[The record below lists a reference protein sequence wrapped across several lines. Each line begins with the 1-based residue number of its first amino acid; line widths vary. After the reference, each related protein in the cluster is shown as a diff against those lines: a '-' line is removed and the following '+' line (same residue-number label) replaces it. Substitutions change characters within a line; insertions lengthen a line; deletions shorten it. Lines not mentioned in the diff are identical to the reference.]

1 MHNGNSEENYISTV
15 LGQIRWK
22 KARPVIQKELEG
34 HIEEHRQEAKNCGL
48 DDAAALDKAVI
59 AMGDPLET
67 GRRLDRLH
75 RPRVDVP
82 MVASAAIL
90 IAFTLTLVVYSILAQ
105 YSEPDYLQS
114 LAVTFVGFGI
124 GIAAASV
131 DIRRIIAKAS
141 LPMVITG
148 LAGLLAFCVA
158 SRFFNVFTIFSD
170 QDTSVALSTIDWIT
184 LVQNCILLI
193 FLAGFSGWV
202 TRLKNEDSGG
212 IILALAVAIAA
223 AALLRLTNNTSGL
236 PGSMACTVF
245 ACLCMVL
252 CSRADRKW
260 KIGFGAISVAVTVY
274 MVLLYSDIATSYTEF
289 NKTNHS
295 IPLVQTALQHL
306 KDLKLIGYA
315 IPAPSKAIYNAFS
328 DPFGFMLLHYGILPA
343 LLPYAAI
350 GVLLWRLLRSPLHI
364 HDRIGRA
371 LASGASIYFAVRF
384 ILTLLTDVFS
394 MGMINSSIPF
404 VPTWGQEP
412 ALVAGL
418 LGLLFGLYR
427 RKELYYDAGN
437 QSAGNITGIIG

>member
-1 MHNGNSEENYISTV
+1 MHNENSEENYISAV

-131 DIRRIIAKAS
+131 NIRRIIAKAS
-141 LPMVITG
+141 FVLVIGG
-148 LAGLLAFCVA
+148 LAGLLG
-158 SRFFNVFTIFSD
+158 FSITTRLILFPIYN
-170 QDTSVALSTIDWIT
+170 TSVTSDVLSMVDWID
-184 LVQNCILLI
+184 LAQNCFLLV
-193 FLAGFSGWV
+193 FLMGLSGWV
-202 TRLKNEDSGG
+202 ARLKRGD
-212 IILALAVAIAA
+212 IRRCVLAVSAVIAA
-223 AALLRLTNNTSGL
+223 VVLFYLAGQPTN
-236 PGSMACTVF
+236 MACTVF
-245 ACLCMVL
+245 ACLLIFL
-252 CSRADRKW
+252 CSQTDKKW
-260 KIGFGAISVAVTVY
+260 KIVLGVLSAVVTVY
-274 MVLLYSDIATSYTEF
+274 MVLLYFNISAHYVEL

-315 IPAPSKAIYNAFS
+315 IPAPSKAIYSAFS

-350 GVLLWRLLRSPLHI
+350 GVLIWRLLRSPLHI

-404 VPTWGQEP
+404 IPTWGQEP

-427 RKELYYDAGN
+427 RKELYHDAGDR
-437 QSAGNITGIIG
+437 SKGNITGVIG